1 MYRIVWKASA
11 GMWAALLLMVSGV
24 AWGQTQVSLKTQSK
38 LVDFSSAAFTKPLQT
53 GISLPPTCT
62 VGQMFFNTS
71 AAAGQNIYGCASTNI
86 WTLQSGGSS
95 GSGGSGSGLTIQ
107 SGTTTV
113 GTRSILSMS
122 PGLGTIFSLND
133 TGTAIALQA
142 SVDTAIVETLA
153 ASQSGSALYC
163 NSSSGSGAAYTCS
176 MNPSLIAYTTGMV
189 IHWKPDVNSTGGATS
204 LAIDAQ
210 GAVAVKLAD
219 GATDPGPND
228 LVAGRMQEIWYDGAR
243 FRLMA
248 MPLPEGAL
256 GEAQPACSATT
267 RGRTWFVAGS
277 TGVKDSFSVCAKDAS
292 NNYAWRALY

>member
-1 MYRIVWKASA
+1 
-11 GMWAALLLMVSGV
+11 MWAALLLMVSGV

-142 SVDTAIVETLA
+142 SVDTAIVETL
-153 ASQSGSALYC
+153 
-163 NSSSGSGAAYTCS
+163 
-176 MNPSLIAYTTGMV
+176 
-189 IHWKPDVNSTGGATS
+189 
-204 LAIDAQ
+204 
-210 GAVAVKLAD
+210 
-219 GATDPGPND
+219 
-228 LVAGRMQEIWYDGAR
+228 
-243 FRLMA
+243 
-248 MPLPEGAL
+248 
-256 GEAQPACSATT
+256 
-267 RGRTWFVAGS
+267 
-277 TGVKDSFSVCAKDAS
+277 
-292 NNYAWRALY
+292 